1 LVYGTAT
8 DFDESIRLSD
18 FITIVDEASWKEFMP
33 KEVDKELFRKLFVFY
48 DEDVIEGAG
57 MRFRRL
63 AKADD
68 ELMPTQRGLRMC

>member
-1 LVYGTAT
+1 
-8 DFDESIRLSD
+8 
-18 FITIVDEASWKEFMP
+18 MP